1 LRVFYEDVILK
12 KVETAMDE
20 NEFFRQMTMR
30 ICSSLDIETAMRR
43 SLDYLVNVL
52 PVEKIFL
59 HLYEKKVGSIQTI
72 AEVTTS
78 GSRTLDKITPL
89 LRAGRDS
96 LERPGVPNVRIVNRP
111 DHDPVMKTLAVSLG
125 IPASSSLLMRLV
137 IEGERLGTLALTTGG
152 LDRYTEEH
160 ARLLAL
166 LNEPFAMALSNALK
180 HQQVLKLK
188 DMLTDDNR
196 YLHQELFSLA
206 GSEIIGMDFGLK
218 EVMEMIRKVAPLESP
233 VLLLGETGVGKG
245 VMAGAIHRLSSR
257 SKGPFITVNSGAI
270 PDTLIDSELFGH
282 EKGAFT
288 GAIEQKRG
296 RFERANQGTI
306 FLDEIGELPL
316 PAQIRMLRVLQEKV
330 IERVGGAKS
339 IPVDIRIIAATHRNL
354 NDMVAANQFR
364 QDLWFRINVFPI
376 RIPPLR
382 ERREDIPSLLY
393 YFMNKK
399 AKELKLRGIP
409 ELLPGAA
416 DRLIN
421 YDWPGNV
428 RELEN
433 VVEREMILNQQGP
446 LTFGVLMPVEQ
457 GRKAGVD
464 SLTAGKP
471 PEGSLDLN
479 DVSARHIRQVLT
491 ITRGIVHGPRG
502 AAARLGINPSTLRSR
517 MKKLGIPYGKSYEKS
532 LE

>member
-1 LRVFYEDVILK
+1 
-12 KVETAMDE
+12 MDE

-30 ICSSLDIETAMRR
+30 ICSSLDIETALRR

-52 PVEKIFL
+52 PVERIFL
-59 HLYEKKVGSIQTI
+59 HLYEKKLGSVQTI
-72 AEVTTS
+72 AEVTIS
-78 GSRTLDKITPL
+78 GSRALDKVTPL
-89 LRAGRDS
+89 NREGRAS

-111 DHDPVMKTLAVSLG
+111 EDDPVMKPLAVSLG

-137 IEGERLGTLALTTGG
+137 IEGERLGTLALTAGG
-152 LDRYTEEH
+152 LGRYTEEH

-245 VMAGAIHRLSSR
+245 VMAGAIHRLSAR

-270 PDTLIDSELFGH
+270 PETLIDSELFGH

-339 IPVDIRIIAATHRNL
+339 IPVDIRIIAATHRHL

-364 QDLWFRINVFPI
+364 EDLWFRINVFPI
-376 RIPPLR
+376 TIPPLR

-399 AKELKLRGIP
+399 AKELKLSAVP
-409 ELLPGAA
+409 ELLPGAV

-446 LTFGVLMPVEQ
+446 LTFRALVQAGQ
-457 GRKAGVD
+457 GMKTVSDNQVGD
-464 SLTAGKP
+464 KP
-471 PEGSLDLN
+471 PEGPLDLN
-479 DVSARHIRQVLT
+479 EVSVRHIRHVLIMT
-491 ITRGIVHGPRG
+491 KGVVHGPRG

-517 MKKLGIPYGKSYEKS
+517 MKKMGIPYGKKYQNR